1 VCIRIRSL
9 RSKSSLRRAA
19 ILSVA
24 TQLRNHT
31 RAKQSRV
38 RRPPVNP
45 RRSKIRPPP
54 ADQDSLTDCIG
65 TMSNPGTDHY
75 LPAESES
82 AHQLPTGKP
91 SIPAPEE
98 KSSAEVDVTH
108 PAAPPGGASD
118 HDSPTAGA
126 ENLVAPSPDARS
138 SGDADSPS
146 HGPRIR
152 QNNFHSQDS
161 KMIAAADVALS
172 RFFPAIRPER
182 ANYLVNF
189 SPSRRYL
196 YVETPK
202 VACTSIK
209 KYLQEIELDE
219 SLTPDRNIHDRNISP
234 LAAPYDSITDFL
246 LCLYDPNT
254 IRFSFVRNPFTRV
267 LSCYLDKI
275 VESEF
280 ERKRLIPELALPRHR
295 IPSFKEFLIAV
306 KQQDTWSM
314 DIHWLP
320 QDAILSGL
328 SEPYFIGRLENFN
341 ADFSK
346 VISLITGQT
355 VLDLPRQAPH
365 ETGSKQRVLEMI
377 GREERDLIIEI
388 YDCDFRRFSYSTDPK
403 FC

>member
-1 VCIRIRSL
+1 
-9 RSKSSLRRAA
+9 
-19 ILSVA
+19 
-24 TQLRNHT
+24 
-31 RAKQSRV
+31 
-38 RRPPVNP
+38 
-45 RRSKIRPPP
+45 
-54 ADQDSLTDCIG
+54 
-65 TMSNPGTDHY
+65 MSNPGTDHY
-75 LPAESES
+75 LPAESET
-82 AHQLPTGKP
+82 AHQSPTGKA

-118 HDSPTAGA
+118 YHSPAAGA
-126 ENLVAPSPDARS
+126 ENLVALPTPDARS

-146 HGPRIR
+146 RGPRLR
-152 QNNFHSQDS
+152 QNNFPSQDS
-161 KMIAAADVALS
+161 KMIAVADVALS

-202 VACTSIK
+202 VACTSVK
-209 KYLQEIELDE
+209 KYLQELELDE
-219 SLTPDRNIHDRNISP
+219 SLTPDRNIHNRDISP
-234 LAAPYDSITDFL
+234 LAAPYNSITDFL

-267 LSCYLDKI
+267 LSCYLDKM
-275 VESEF
+275 VQSEF

-295 IPSFKEFLIAV
+295 VPSLKEFLLAV
-306 KQQDTWSM
+306 KQQDSWSM
-314 DIHWLP
+314 DIHWVP
-320 QDAILSGL
+320 QDAILSGF
-328 SEPYFIGRLENFN
+328 SEPCFIGRFENFS

-346 VISLITGQT
+346 VISLIAGQT
-355 VLDLPRQAPH
+355 ALDMPRQAH
-365 ETGSKQRVLEMI
+365 HQTGADQRVLELI
-377 GREERDLIIEI
+377 GREERDLIVEI